1 MKDII
6 SKSLKVLIIV
16 TIIFSL
22 FACGNNTDNIN
33 GIDDLND
40 SNKTIGVWT
49 GSIAYDLVSKR
60 LNKINIAEY
69 TDNILG
75 YIAVQEGKIDAFA
88 FERVQMQRAI
98 DNGQSGVRLLEENIG
113 ETEVANA
120 ISPKSKIDDLKNKM
134 NQFIKEE
141 RETIDEMYNRW
152 VIDENVS
159 MPNIDEASDPKYHLV
174 VATTGLVEPYSFYS
188 NNELTG
194 FDIELAKRFALWL
207 NAELEFKIYDYDSI
221 IAAALSGDVDC
232 IMANLNVTEER
243 KEKIEFS
250 DPLYIV
256 ETAVMVKDNNQ
267 SELVYNS
274 ISELENKKIGIL
286 TGTIY
291 DGITKNIIKE
301 ADFQY
306 YSTITDLTSALLSNK
321 IEAFAEDESILKE
334 IVKNNEDIGII
345 PEVISNVEVGVIF
358 AKDEHGQK
366 LRREFNAFMTNAL
379 ESGLTDE
386 LYAKWENYTDE
397 TTMIDYE
404 NLPATNGTIT
414 MATSGMSFPFNFVL
428 NNKIVGY
435 EAELIALFCQEYGY
449 NMQVMQ
455 MTFDGIISAVQSG
468 KVDMAASGI
477 GITEER
483 SKQVDYSIPDQ
494 VIKGYFAVKTNT
506 KTNNSFFAN
515 ISDSFYRTF
524 IKENRWKLFVEGIIT
539 TLLITVL
546 SLIFGTILGFI
557 SYKIA
562 RNNFD
567 GLFAKFVN
575 FIIWLI
581 HGMPT
586 VVLLM
591 ILYYI
596 IFGNTSI
603 DGFIIAVIGFTL
615 TFACSMFSMLKGGE
629 KAIDK
634 GQIEAAFTLGYNRSE
649 TFNKIVLPQAAYHF
663 MPSYKAEIVSLIKA
677 TAVVGYIAVQDI
689 TKVGDIVRS
698 RTYEA
703 FFPLIVIA
711 IMYFVMSA
719 LLTSIVNRIDF
730 VIDPKKR
737 DKNKILKG
745 VKQHD

>member
-49 GSIAYDLVSKR
+49 GSIAYDLVSDR

-141 RETIDEMYNRW
+141 RETIDEMYKRW

-174 VATTGLVEPYSFYS
+174 VATTGLVEPYSYYS

-366 LRREFNAFMTNAL
+366 LRSEFNAFMTDAL